1 MKPLSPGR
9 ARVLKAL
16 VDLPARGEAVTFRN
30 IARECG
36 LASTSTVHSHILGLH
51 RAGLIARAPQP
62 RYAYV
67 VLPEAADAT
76 DQ

>member
-1 MKPLSPGR
+1 MSALSRGR

-16 VDLPARGEAVTFRN
+16 VDLPARGELVTFRN

-36 LASTSTVHSHILGLH
+36 LVSTSTVHSHIAGLH
-51 RAGLIARAPQP
+51 RDGYIARVPQP

-67 VLPEAADAT
+67 VLPEGHDANV
-76 DQ
+76 